1 MSIKKTEL
9 KSGKF
14 KVNFKIDSK
23 SAKSFANASLV
34 GDFNNWDVSKDQMK
48 KLKKDGSFSIQKTFE
63 SGKEYQ
69 FKYVLD
75 KENWMNEPESDKLVA
90 TQFADSQNC
99 VVML

>member
-14 KVNFKIDSK
+14 KVNFKIEAK

-34 GDFNNWDVSKDQMK
+34 GDFNNWDASKDQMK

-75 KENWMNEPESDKLVA
+75 KENWMNELESDKLVA
-90 TQFADSQNC
+90 TQFTDSQNC

>member
-1 MSIKKTEL
+1 MSLKKTEL
-9 KSGKF
+9 KSKKY
-14 KVNFKIDSK
+14 KVSFKI
-23 SAKSFANASLV
+23 SAEDANQFSSASLV
-34 GDFNNWDVSKDQMK
+34 GDFNNWDASKDQMK

-75 KENWMNEPESDKLVA
+75 KENWINEPEADKLVA

>member
-9 KSGKF
+9 KSKKY
-14 KVNFKIDSK
+14 KVSFKI
-23 SAKSFANASLV
+23 SAEAAKEFSNASLV
-34 GDFNNWDVSKDQMK
+34 GDFNNWDASKDEMK

-69 FKYVLD
+69 FKYLLD
-75 KENWMNEPESDKLVA
+75 GKSWINEPETDKLVS

>member
-23 SAKSFANASLV
+23 STKSFANASLV
-34 GDFNNWDVSKDQMK
+34 GDFNNWDASKDQMK
-48 KLKKDGSFSIQKTFE
+48 KLKKDGSFSIQKTLE
-63 SGKEYQ
+63 GGKEYQ

-75 KENWMNEPESDKLVA
+75 KENWINEPEADRLVP
-90 TQFADSQNC
+90 TQFADSQNS
-99 VVML
+99 VVAL

>member
-14 KVNFKIDSK
+14 KVSFKISDDVTQFST
-23 SAKSFANASLV
+23 ASLV
-34 GDFNNWDVSKDQMK
+34 GDFNNWDASKDKMK
-48 KLKKDGSFSIQKTFE
+48 KLKKDGSFTIQKTFE

-69 FKYVLD
+69 FKYLLD
-75 KENWMNEPESDKLVA
+75 GKNWINEPDTDKLVA
-90 TQFADSQNC
+90 TKFADSQNC